1 MNIDTHSHYWPKSFL
16 QAMHSGKDFFGW
28 KPEKVGGKLAI
39 SLGETTLTFP
49 VPETDLD
56 DLDTRY
62 ETRNAYQPISMEA
75 LQIVGFLWCQ
85 HLDETDAAKYTSL
98 VNDELSAVQA
108 KRPDRYRG
116 LGLVPIQSVEL
127 AEREIKRLKNE
138 LGITSLAMP
147 TSYRDQNSDEG
158 NLLKIIEIAAK
169 EDMSM
174 SFHATYL
181 NPVGNDRYPR
191 YYFMNSFGAPVETSL
206 SLMSLI
212 YSGFFDRFPEAR
224 VQFMQGGGCVPY
236 SVMRF
241 TQRYEERED
250 CRVMAEPPHKYLNKI
265 YFDCL
270 THDDLSL
277 RLLINRAGI
286 DKIMIGTDYPFKSDH
301 PGGSSNWIRSGVL
314 EPDEIEQVAYKNAAR
329 FLKLPK
335 DLLPA
340 S

>member
-1 MNIDTHSHYWPKSFL
+1 
-16 QAMHSGKDFFGW
+16 MHSGKDYFGW
-28 KPEKVGGKLAI
+28 SPKEVNGKLGI

-49 VPETDLD
+49 VPQVDLD
-56 DLDTRY
+56 DLDGRY
-62 ETRNAYQPISMEA
+62 EARNAYQPISMEA

-85 HLDETDAAKYTSL
+85 HLDETDAAAYASL
-98 VNDELSAVQA
+98 VNDELAQVQA

-127 AEREIKRLKNE
+127 AKREIKRLKNE

-147 TSYRDQNSDEG
+147 TSFRGQNTDEG
-158 NLLKIIEIAAK
+158 NLLKIIEIAAQ

-181 NPVGNDRYPR
+181 NPVGNDRFPR
-191 YYFMNSFGAPVETSL
+191 YYFMNSFGAPAETSL

-224 VQFMQGGGCVPY
+224 IQFMQGGGCVPY

-250 CRVMAEPPHKYLNKI
+250 CRVMNHPPHEYLNRI

-277 RLLINRAGI
+277 RLLIGRAGI

-301 PGGSSNWIRSGVL
+301 PGGASNWIRSGVL
-314 EPDEIEQVAYKNAAR
+314 QPDEIEKVAYQNAAR
-329 FLKLPK
+329 FLKLPA
-335 DLLPA
+335 DLLLVK
-340 S
+340 

>member
-1 MNIDTHSHYWPKSFL
+1 MNIDTHSHFWPKSFL
-16 QAMHSGKDFFGW
+16 QAMHSGEDYFGW
-28 KPEKVGGKLAI
+28 QPKDVNGKLGI
-39 SLGETTLTFP
+39 SLDGTTLTFP
-49 VPETDLD
+49 VPKVDLEDLD
-56 DLDTRY
+56 ARY
-62 ETRNAYQPISMEA
+62 EARNSYQPISMEA

-85 HLDETDAAKYTSL
+85 HLDETDASSYAKL
-98 VNDELSAVQA
+98 VNDELAEVQA

-116 LGLVPIQSVEL
+116 LGLVPIQSIEL
-127 AEREIKRLKNE
+127 AEREIKRLKHE

-147 TSYRDQNSDEG
+147 TSYRGQNTDEG

-181 NPVGNDRYPR
+181 NPVGNDRFPR
-191 YYFMNSFGAPVETSL
+191 YYFMNSFGAPLETSL

-224 VQFMQGGGCVPY
+224 IQFMQGGGCVPY

-250 CRVMAEPPHKYLNKI
+250 CRVMAHPPHEYLRKI

-277 RLLINRAGI
+277 RLLIGRAGI
-286 DKIMIGTDYPFKSDH
+286 DQIMIGTDYPFKSDH
-301 PGGSSNWIRSGVL
+301 PGGASNWIRNGVL
-314 EPDEIEQVAYKNAAR
+314 QPDEVDKVAYKNAVR
-329 FLKLPK
+329 FLNLEPELVISK
-335 DLLPA
+335 
-340 S
+340 

>member
-16 QAMHSGKDFFGW
+16 QAMNSGNDFFGW
-28 KPEKVGGKLAI
+28 KPQKSGDKLAI

-49 VPETDLD
+49 VPKVDLEDLD
-56 DLDTRY
+56 ARFKH
-62 ETRNAYQPISMEA
+62 RNAYQPISMEA

-85 HLDETDAAKYTSL
+85 HLDEEDAAKYASL
-98 VNDELSAVQA
+98 INDELSEVQA
-108 KRPDRYRG
+108 QRPDRYRG
-116 LGLVPIQSVEL
+116 MGLLPIQSVAL

-147 TSYRDQNSDEG
+147 TSFRGQNSDEG

-181 NPVGNDRYPR
+181 NPVGIERYSR
-191 YYFMNSFGAPVETSL
+191 YYFMNSFGAPAETSL

-224 VQFMQGGGCVPY
+224 IQFMQGGGCVPY
-236 SVMRF
+236 SIMRF
-241 TQRYEERED
+241 TQRYLERED
-250 CRVMAEPPHKYLNKI
+250 CRVMDNPPHEYMSRI

-277 RLLINRAGI
+277 RLLIDRAGI
-286 DKIMIGTDYPFKSDH
+286 DKIMLGTDYPFKSDH
-301 PGGSSNWIRSGVL
+301 PGGASNWLRSGVL
-314 EPDEIEQVAYKNAAR
+314 KQSEIEQVAYKNAAK
-329 FLKLPK
+329 FLNLPK
-335 DLLPA
+335 ELIL
-340 S
+340 